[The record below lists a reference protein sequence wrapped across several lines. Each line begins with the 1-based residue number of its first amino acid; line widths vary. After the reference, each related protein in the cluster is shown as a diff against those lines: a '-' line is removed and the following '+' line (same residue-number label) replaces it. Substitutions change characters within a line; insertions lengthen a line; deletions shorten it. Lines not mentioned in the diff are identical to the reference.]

1 VHRGTAAPPNLLAAS
16 LAKQRQ
22 THDLH
27 RLIVFGALHKNT
39 IDKRA
44 IIPIIKTMLQR
55 NIAMT
60 TRLPTI
66 RTSA

>member
-1 VHRGTAAPPNLLAAS
+1 VHRGTAAPPNPLAAS

-22 THDLH
+22 AHDLH
-27 RLIVFGALHKNT
+27 RLIDFGALHKNT

-55 NIAMT
+55 NI
-60 TRLPTI
+60 TR
-66 RTSA
+66 